1 MFDTMEQPDI
11 ETWLAGDDVALDPG
25 GLELEELFAHECE
38 IIPMALDSMAPG
50 PALAAILSS
59 VDAGRLNGYD
69 RVVVLRARQRMASHY
84 AAGVLSDMAAVAE
97 VVEADWDQDPESA
110 AHAAAAEIRAALH
123 LTRRTADSELALA
136 IDLENR
142 LPQVWQALAAG
153 NIDQRRARVI
163 AESTVHL
170 DDDLGSDIVD
180 RVLDEASEL
189 TTGELA
195 ARLRRMSI
203 EVAPDEAK
211 QRFEKAVDRRR
222 VVSQPTED
230 GTSHLFGLDLPPDRV
245 AGATNYINRLAKRLS
260 GRDSR
265 TIDQIRADVMLDLLN
280 GVSVRG
286 ASGRNRGTV
295 DITVDLTTLAQLDDN
310 PAKLAGYGPVIADIG
325 RQVARDQADATWTFA
340 VRDPGSGRVLHTG
353 VTRRRPTAAV
363 ERQVVARYPRCVFP
377 GCRMPARQSDLDH
390 RKLWSQGGRTSRD
403 NLCPLCRFDHGIRHA
418 AGWNYDI
425 GPDGEIIWRS
435 RLGHTYRT
443 GTDPP

>member
-1 MFDTMEQPDI
+1 M
-11 ETWLAGDDVALDPG
+11 
-25 GLELEELFAHECE
+25 
-38 IIPMALDSMAPG
+38 
-50 PALAAILSS
+50 
-59 VDAGRLNGYD
+59 
-69 RVVVLRARQRMASHY
+69 
-84 AAGVLSDMAAVAE
+84 
-97 VVEADWDQDPESA
+97 EADWDEDPESA

-123 LTRRTADSELALA
+123 LTRRTADSELSLA
-136 IDLENR
+136 IDLTNR
-142 LPQVWQALAAG
+142 LPQVWKALAAG

-163 AESTVHL
+163 ADATVHL
-170 DDDLGSDIVD
+170 DDDLGRDIVD

-203 EVAPDEAK
+203 EVAPDEARH
-211 QRFEKAVDRRR
+211 RFENAVDRRR
-222 VVSQPTED
+222 VASQPTED

-260 GRDSR
+260 GPGDSR
-265 TIDQIRADVMLDLLN
+265 TIDQIRADVMLDLLS
-280 GVSVRG
+280 GVTFRG
-286 ASGRNRGTV
+286 GSGRDRGTV
-295 DITVDLTTLAQLDDN
+295 DITVDLTTLVQLDAK
-310 PAKLAGYGPVIADIG
+310 PAELAGYGPVIADIG

-340 VRDPGSGRVLHTG
+340 VRDPDSGRVLHTG

-390 RKLWSQGGRTSRD
+390 RLLWSEGGRTSRD

-425 GPDGEIIWRS
+425 GPDGEIVWRS